1 MSVLGKFDPL
11 EGQPEI
17 EPGKRLIKVGD
28 GRGVSLAE
36 RFAYRLHRLA
46 WRTPV
51 HSLRLRGRFPLKLL
65 AVPKDPIAGDKAIG
79 EAMLLGSLVHGNES
93 QPIER
98 LQFADPRFSP
108 EYCDYLQSFAWLRD
122 LAAAAPREKGDKIAE
137 KLVRKWLAAH
147 AEQLCERA
155 WRADIW
161 ARRILFIAAYAPY
174 VLASKDLVYRSS
186 VLNTLAR
193 GARHLDKSADKAPQG
208 LPRITGWAGVIG
220 AALVI
225 QGGPARLNRGEAG
238 LLRTLNVN
246 LHDDGGLVSRS
257 PIEQLKLV
265 ELLGQLRAVYYAAR
279 RDLPDELAEALA
291 STVAALLAVTLSD
304 EALSSWQGGNLLS
317 KRRVTAA
324 VEGAGVTTRPLRQ
337 ARGWGY
343 QRLSARSSV
352 AVFDCAPPPASR
364 ALSGGCASTLAFEF
378 SDGAHRLIVNCGGAG
393 EGSALP
399 AELALGLRTT
409 AAHSTL
415 TLGDRNSTAVHED
428 GTLGKGVGQV
438 ELSRDET
445 GGTTKV
451 EASHDGYVRRFGFLH
466 QRTLVLKSDGTELE
480 GEDSLV
486 PQGRRR
492 RAGTAYAVRF
502 HLHPS
507 VEVTSTADGQGAI
520 LRIRGGSAWRFRC
533 RGGRLAIED
542 SLWVDGSGRPQG
554 SQQLVV
560 AGETPAE
567 GVTITWALK
576 RAG

>member
-1 MSVLGKFDPL
+1 M
-11 EGQPEI
+11 
-17 EPGKRLIKVGD
+17 
-28 GRGVSLAE
+28 
-36 RFAYRLHRLA
+36 
-46 WRTPV
+46 
-51 HSLRLRGRFPLKLL
+51 
-65 AVPKDPIAGDKAIG
+65 
-79 EAMLLGSLVHGNES
+79 
-93 QPIER
+93 
-98 LQFADPRFSP
+98 
-108 EYCDYLQSFAWLRD
+108 
-122 LAAAAPREKGDKIAE
+122 
-137 KLVRKWLAAH
+137 
-147 AEQLCERA
+147 
-155 WRADIW
+155 
-161 ARRILFIAAYAPY
+161 
-174 VLASKDLVYRSS
+174 
-186 VLNTLAR
+186 
-193 GARHLDKSADKAPQG
+193 
-208 LPRITGWAGVIG
+208 
-220 AALVI
+220 
-225 QGGPARLNRGEAG
+225 
-238 LLRTLNVN
+238 
-246 LHDDGGLVSRS
+246 
-257 PIEQLKLV
+257 
-265 ELLGQLRAVYYAAR
+265 
-279 RDLPDELAEALA
+279 
-291 STVAALLAVTLSD
+291 
-304 EALSSWQGGNLLS
+304 
-317 KRRVTAA
+317 
-324 VEGAGVTTRPLRQ
+324 
-337 ARGWGY
+337 
-343 QRLSARSSV
+343 
-352 AVFDCAPPPASR
+352 FDCAPPPASR

-428 GTLGKGVGQV
+428 GMLGKGVSQV

-567 GVTITWALK
+567 GVTIAWALK